1 MSAPKDN
8 GRAFADKVI
17 KGGAPTQFRFKVRGK
32 VRGGNELAVVIAFA
46 GRRPLAW
53 VVLCIAAGTIA
64 GNALVLL

>member
-8 GRAFADKVI
+8 GRTFADKVI
-17 KGGAPTQFRFKVRGK
+17 KGGAPTQFRFKVRGGPNAL
-32 VRGGNELAVVIAFA
+32 VSVFTFA

-53 VVLCIAAGTIA
+53 IVICIAAGTIA

>member
-1 MSAPKDN
+1 MSTPKDN

-17 KGGAPTQFRFKVRGK
+17 KGGAPTQFRFKVRG
-32 VRGGNELAVVIAFA
+32 GNKLAVVIAFA

-53 VVLCIAAGTIA
+53 VVLCVAAGTIA